1 MTLKQMK
8 CKRCKTTFIPQHF
21 NQEYCKE
28 ACFKESRQEYRREYM
43 REYMAKRRETLTF
56 LLEDAINDPDDRIK
70 VAYFGA
76 PGLHDFVHE
85 IAKDHN
91 VIALQISGN
100 EVGVVIATDASE
112 EE

>member
-1 MTLKQMK
+1 MIIK
-8 CKRCKTTFIPQHF
+8 CRRCEADFEREHP
-21 NQEYCKE
+21 NQKYCSTDCSE
-28 ACFKESRQEYRREYM
+28 ESRKEFQREYM

-70 VAYFGA
+70 VAYFRA

-91 VIALQISGN
+91 VIALRISGN